1 MKLYENIRAR
11 RIALKMTQQELAN
24 KMGYKSTSTIA
35 KIESGENDIPQ
46 AKIIAFANA
55 LSTTPAALMG
65 INTKNLEEEER
76 LNEPDDTVTV
86 TIGKNKPQLE
96 KLIRLL
102 DSLNEKNLNRVVAL
116 NNQLIK
122 NFLSGDDFRLEVKS
136 ESHPV
141 E

>member
-136 ESHPV
+136 ESLPV

>member
-65 INTKNLEEEER
+65 INTKNLDEEER